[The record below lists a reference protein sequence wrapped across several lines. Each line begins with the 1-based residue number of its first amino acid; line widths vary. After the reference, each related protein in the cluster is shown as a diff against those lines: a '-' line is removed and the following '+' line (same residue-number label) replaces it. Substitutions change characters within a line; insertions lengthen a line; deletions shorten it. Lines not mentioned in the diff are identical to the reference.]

1 MSRPTGLAAR
11 FLQRDGASNA
21 SSRSSSRVRTPN
33 PDGEENG
40 ALDVNFHGIEELLS
54 RKLESLQAIIL
65 QNELDDAENRD
76 SMVANAQDHREK
88 HVSAMNKMRI
98 QSESTTVNEIID
110 SLGRARSE
118 VSSLSREMLLAQLY
132 KLVVIKPLVVFNEEN
147 AGSPDYVSEEKVLEL
162 VKLLNLKEYRSSS
175 EFILLFRSIIGL
187 LASDLEDFGEIVSV
201 DFHAKLE
208 ALISEPPNASV
219 NEENKAGVI
228 SGYCALL
235 IVLYSDN
242 SAFGVDD
249 KVKWLMELAQGYV
262 QSSVTL
268 SNELKTGDREYSTLM
283 DESEDKRLVSEQE
296 ANLQAEANIA
306 IAAIHGVAGLL
317 TLLPR
322 GEYLNELLT
331 TLATEF
337 VEIIDN
343 DHNIDIAKAGGRALA
358 LCYELYTYEEGGEDE
373 DDADEEFN
381 YNAPYYEQEALLAIC
396 SRLAGMTAKK
406 VGKKEKRET
415 ATVFSQL
422 SNTIQHYTNPETRE
436 AIYKKSLKGIE
447 LLQEGVSTTTIKL
460 SRSKTLPINSWF
472 LYFRLLHLKWCFGFG
487 LHDQLVHN
495 PEIRSV
501 LKEPTTKYTDKYG
514 GNDELILGG
523 DTYGQNAL
531 TDAERFSRTEKK
543 RDNDLK
549 KARQTKLTEELEDL
563 GIKDD

>member
-1 MSRPTGLAAR
+1 MSRPTSLAAR
-11 FLQRDGASNA
+11 FSQRDGNSNG

-40 ALDVNFHGIEELLS
+40 ALDINFSGIEELLS

-65 QNELDDAENRD
+65 QNELEDAENKD
-76 SMVANAQDHREK
+76 SMVANAQDYREK

-110 SLGRARSE
+110 SLGRSRSE
-118 VSSLSREMLLAQLY
+118 VSSQSRKMLLAQLY
-132 KLVVIKPLVVFNEEN
+132 KLIVIRPLVIYNEEN
-147 AGSPDYVSEEKVLEL
+147 AGTPNYVSEEKVLQL

-208 ALISEPPNASV
+208 SLISEPPNASV

-235 IVLYSDN
+235 IVLYADN

-268 SNELKTGDREYSTLM
+268 QNELKSGDREYSTLM
-283 DESEDKRLVSEQE
+283 DESDDKRLVSEQE
-296 ANLQAEANIA
+296 ANVQAEANIA
-306 IAAIHGVAGLL
+306 VAAIHGVAGLL

-322 GEYLNELLT
+322 GEYLNEILT
-331 TLATEF
+331 NLATEF
-337 VEIIDN
+337 VEIVDN
-343 DHNIDIAKAGGRALA
+343 DVNMDIAKAGGRALA
-358 LCYELYTYEEGGEDE
+358 LCYELYTYEEGEDEAEDE
-373 DDADEEFN
+373 DDEFN
-381 YNAPYYEQEALLAIC
+381 YNAPYYEQEALLSTC
-396 SRLAGMTAKK
+396 NRLASVTAKK
-406 VGKKEKRET
+406 VGKKEKKDT
-415 ATVFSQL
+415 TTVFSQL
-422 SNTIQHYTNPETRE
+422 YNTIKNYTNPETRE
-436 AIYKKSLKGIE
+436 EIYKRSLKGLE
-447 LLQEGVSTTTIKL
+447 LLNEGVSTTAVKL
-460 SRSKTLPINSWF
+460 SRTKTLPINSWF

-495 PEIRSV
+495 PEIRDI
-501 LKEPTTKYTDKYG
+501 LKEPSTKYSDKYG
-514 GNDELILGG
+514 GNDDLILGSENFG
-523 DTYGQNAL
+523 LNAPS
-531 TDAERFSRTEKK
+531 DVDRFARSEKK
-543 RDNDLK
+543 RANDLK

-563 GIKDD
+563 GIKD

>member
-1 MSRPTGLAAR
+1 MSRPSSLAAR
-11 FLQRDGASNA
+11 FLQRDGGSNA

-40 ALDVNFHGIEELLS
+40 ALDVNFQGIEELLS

-65 QNELDDAENRD
+65 QNELDDADNKD

-110 SLGRARSE
+110 SLGRSRSE

-147 AGSPDYVSEEKVLEL
+147 AGTPNYVSEEKVLEL
-162 VKLLNLKEYRSSS
+162 VKLLNLKEYRSAH

-208 ALISEPPNASV
+208 TLISEPSNASV

-228 SGYCALL
+228 SGYVALL
-235 IVLYSDN
+235 IVLYADN

-249 KVKWLMELAQGYV
+249 KIKWLMELAQGYV

-268 SNELKTGDREYSTLM
+268 SHELKTGDREYSTLM
-283 DESEDKRLVSEQE
+283 DENEDKRLVSEQE
-296 ANLQAEANIA
+296 AKYQAEANIA

-322 GEYLNELLT
+322 GEYLNEILT
-331 TLATEF
+331 NLATEF
-337 VEIIDN
+337 VEIVDN
-343 DHNIDIAKAGGRALA
+343 DHNVDIAKAGGRALA
-358 LCYELYTYEEGGEDE
+358 LCYELYTYEDGDDDE
-373 DDADEEFN
+373 DADEEFN
-381 YNAPYYEQEALLAIC
+381 YNAPVYEQDALLSIC

-406 VGKKEKRET
+406 VGKKEKRDT

-422 SNTIQHYTNPETRE
+422 SNTIKNYTNPETRE
-436 AIYKKSLKGIE
+436 AIYKKSLKGLE
-447 LLQEGVSTTTIKL
+447 LLNEGVSTTTIKL
-460 SRSKTLPINSWF
+460 SRSKPLPINSWF

-495 PEIRSV
+495 PEIRNV
-501 LKEPTTKYTDKYG
+501 LREPATKYTDKYG
-514 GNDELILGG
+514 GNDELILG
-523 DTYGQNAL
+523 DDSYGQNAL
-531 TDAERFSRTEKK
+531 TDNERFARTEKK
-543 RDNDLK
+543 RASDLK
-549 KARQTKLTEELEDL
+549 KARQTKLSEELEDL

>member
-1 MSRPTGLAAR
+1 MSRPASLAAR
-11 FLQRDGASNA
+11 FLQRDGGSNA

-40 ALDVNFHGIEELLS
+40 SLDVNFHGIEELLS
-54 RKLESLQAIIL
+54 KKLESLQAIIL
-65 QNELDDAENRD
+65 QSEQEDAENRD
-76 SMVANAQDHREK
+76 SMVANAQDYREK
-88 HVSAMNKMRI
+88 HVNAMNKMRI

-132 KLVVIKPLVVFNEEN
+132 KLVVIRPLVVYNEEN
-147 AGSPDYVSEEKVLEL
+147 AGTPNYVSEEKVLQL

-208 ALISEPPNASV
+208 TLISEPPSAYI
-219 NEENKAGVI
+219 NEENKSGVI

-235 IVLYSDN
+235 IVLYADN

-296 ANLQAEANIA
+296 AHLHAEANIA

-337 VEIIDN
+337 VEIVDN
-343 DHNIDIAKAGGRALA
+343 DVNVDIAKAGGRALA
-358 LCYELYTYEEGGEDE
+358 LCYELYTYEEGSEDP
-373 DDADEEFN
+373 DDVDEEFN

-396 SRLAGMTAKK
+396 NRLSGMTAKK
-406 VGKKEKRET
+406 VGKKEKKET
-415 ATVFSQL
+415 TTVFSQL
-422 SNTIQHYTNPETRE
+422 SNTIQQYTNPDLRE
-436 AIYKKSLKGIE
+436 EIYKRSLKAAE
-447 LLQEGVSTTTIKL
+447 LQNESVSTTTIKL

-495 PEIRSV
+495 PDIRGV
-501 LKEPTTKYTDKYG
+501 LKEPSTKYSDKYG
-514 GNDELILGG
+514 GGDELILGG
-523 DTYGQNAL
+523 DTYGQNAMS
-531 TDAERFSRTEKK
+531 DVDRFARSEKK
-543 RDNDLK
+543 RAHDLK
-549 KARQTKLTEELEDL
+549 KARQTKLSEELEDL